1 MMSVQ
6 STALPEEDDVTVLS
20 DKTVLRLSAPARSDP
35 LPVFQVDEV
44 SLASASIHDALRM
57 IVGRN
62 RVSYS
67 IARAMDGSPSQFGT
81 VTAYQL
87 GGSFSQ
93 VLESLSRSM
102 GFFYTYREGVLE
114 ITPEAQFFF
123 TLPPV
128 EDAFGGIQATLQ
140 AMGARGISL
149 DKGARAVSFRAS
161 RPVVEAVRG
170 YLDYIREN
178 RAIVTYDA
186 WIYEVILADTNNGG
200 VAWNKFRVGVDN
212 NYGGNSANISGT
224 AAQPTEGLGISLVYN
239 SRYFN
244 LDLFVKFLRSQGTL
258 RTLSQPKLALLSG
271 TKGQI
276 KAGRKVVYVSQVG
289 QTSTGITTSTS
300 TQTAELQTGVDMTL
314 TTNVDEGTIFTEVKL
329 KADELNQFN
338 VFTALGTQLQLPDTS
353 AREIATTVRSRAGD
367 VVLLG
372 GITVAREQ
380 NDRSGF
386 PLFGAANIL
395 PTAFNAS
402 IQRSELVI
410 VLRPR
415 IIRFSGQ
422 DTSKRQ
428 YSVADHGLPLA
439 LESNLPKQLPAL
451 PAPLGERRQKY
462 LSGSAGEWK

>member
-1 MMSVQ
+1 MMSIQ
-6 STALPEEDDVTVLS
+6 STALPDEDDVTVIG
-20 DKTVLRLSAPARSDP
+20 DKTVLRLSSPARSDP
-35 LPVFQVDEV
+35 LPVFQVEEV

-67 IARAMDGSPSQFGT
+67 IARAMDGSPSQFGA

-114 ITPEAQFFF
+114 ISPEAQFFF

-128 EDAFGGIQATLQ
+128 EDAFGGIQTTLQ

-161 RPVVEAVRG
+161 RPVVEAIRG

-186 WIYEVILADTNNGG
+186 WIYEVILADNNRGG

-212 NYGGNSANISGT
+212 NYGGNSASVSGT
-224 AAQPTEGLGISLVYN
+224 AAQPTEGLGVSLVYN

-289 QTSTGITTSTS
+289 QTNTGITTSTS

-353 AREIATTVRSRAGD
+353 AREIVTTVRSRAGD

-386 PLFGAANIL
+386 PLFGAANLL

-402 IQRSELVI
+402 IQRAELVI

-422 DTSKRQ
+422 DAGKRQ

-439 LESNLPKQLPAL
+439 IESNLPKQPELPV
-451 PAPLGERRQKY
+451 PLGERRQTS
-462 LSGSAGEWK
+462 LSGKTGEGR